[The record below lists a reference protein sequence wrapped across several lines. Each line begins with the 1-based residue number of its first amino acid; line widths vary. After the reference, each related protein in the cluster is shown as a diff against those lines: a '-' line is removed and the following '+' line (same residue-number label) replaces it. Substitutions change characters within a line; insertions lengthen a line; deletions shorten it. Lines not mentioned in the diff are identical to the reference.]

1 MRKYFDKTGIWDHA
15 TDKKNTTEL
24 KKIIKKY
31 GWPTIPLVGK
41 RASFCAWLLVQH
53 ADHDR
58 QFQKRAL
65 KLLKKAHS
73 VNSKDID
80 PMNIAFLTDRILVG
94 GGEKQMFG
102 TQFYFDRNRKLK
114 LNPLKNRR
122 GINKIRKDYN
132 LPTLEFHLREAMEYN
147 TKKRR

>member
-53 ADHDR
+53 ADHHR
-58 QFQKRAL
+58 QFQKIEL
-65 KLLKKAHS
+65 KLPAS
-73 VNSKDID
+73 RPPTD
-80 PMNIAFLTDRILVG
+80 FLQR
-94 GGEKQMFG
+94 
-102 TQFYFDRNRKLK
+102 TQRNWQRK
-114 LNPLKNRR
+114 
-122 GINKIRKDYN
+122 
-132 LPTLEFHLREAMEYN
+132 
-147 TKKRR
+147 